1 MNDNP
6 IHSSDLHK
14 LCNNYV
20 TNVCNSN
27 GIFPIRSQF
36 KFIKRAL
43 EMNVIAK
50 KQFCYLDFEMSNG
63 YFRQM
68 IYRLNRIIIKE
79 INSRPASYRLKGI
92 IIPGNIT
99 KKYTGA
105 RTSAVSVDF
114 EKLLLDL
121 KHQPPLMHDLRIQT
135 YTNLHEK
142 LCGRGILPHKQNN
155 AFTIP
160 IQISKRFETKVNV
173 YSGKMMF
180 MIGCS
185 QNPIPYSITGFQD
198 LIFYLGQACHYLTQM
213 VSSSFVVQDISEWI
227 VTYYHFNKDG
237 KTIQS
242 PIFNYTVEDLE
253 NHSLVYM
260 KHFDDGKTRLRYEE
274 HRTPKK
280 PLSELEME
288 AKNEAFY
295 S

>member
-1 MNDNP
+1 MNNNP
-6 IHSSDLHK
+6 IPSDLDK
-14 LCNNYV
+14 LCNDYV
-20 TNVCNSN
+20 TNVCNAN
-27 GIFPIRSQF
+27 GIIPTQSQI
-36 KFIKRAL
+36 KFIKKGL
-43 EMNVIAK
+43 EINIISK
-50 KQFCYLDFEMSNG
+50 CWWSYQDFAISEVN
-63 YFRQM
+63 FRQM
-68 IYRLNRIIIKE
+68 VHRLKKIIIKE
-79 INSRPASYRLKGI
+79 INSRPAFYRFKGI
-92 IIPGNIT
+92 DVPGSVT
-99 KKYTGA
+99 KMYTGA
-105 RTSAVSVDF
+105 GAAAVSVDF
-114 EKLLLDL
+114 EKILLNL
-121 KHQPPLMHDLRIQT
+121 KHQPPHMHDLRIQT
-135 YTNLHEK
+135 YTNLYEK
-142 LCGRGILPHKQNN
+142 LSRRGFLPHKQNN

-160 IQISKRFETKVNV
+160 IQINNRFETKVNV
-173 YSGKMMF
+173 YNRKMMF

-213 VSSSFVVQDISEWI
+213 ARSSFVVQDISEWV